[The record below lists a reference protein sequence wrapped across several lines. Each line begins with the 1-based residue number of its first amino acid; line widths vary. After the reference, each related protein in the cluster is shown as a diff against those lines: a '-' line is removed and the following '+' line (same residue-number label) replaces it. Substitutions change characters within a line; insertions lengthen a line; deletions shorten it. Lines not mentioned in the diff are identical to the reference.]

1 MKTLPIRDC
10 AKLAKYIPGK
20 SIEEVKRKYG
30 LEKVVKLASNEN
42 PYGPSPKAIEA
53 FRSYNDLHI
62 YPNPEYREL
71 KEKIAEY
78 TGWDAKRVVVAAG
91 IDGIL
96 ETLFKLLI
104 DEGDEVVIPIPTF
117 PYYHN
122 LTKMHCGKEV
132 LVKRGSDFSIGDDIF
147 DAISNRTKLVLLCSP
162 NNPTGNAEP
171 EKTVR
176 EIAESINGLVF
187 LDEAY
192 VEFADKP
199 IDVDTDNIVVAR
211 TFSKAFGLANLRIG
225 YARLPEWLIEP
236 FNATSSP
243 FPISTPAE
251 RAAIAALEDV
261 GWMLEC
267 VKKIKMER
275 ERVYEEM
282 RRLVKVYPSQA
293 NFLFFKSPIENL
305 AERLLKMGVIVRDCS
320 SFVGCDNH
328 IRVTIG
334 KPEENDMFLE
344 ALKKAL
350 G

>member
-1 MKTLPIRDC
+1 MPIRDC
-10 AKLAKYIPGK
+10 VKIARYIPGK
-20 SIEEVKRKYG
+20 SIEEVKRRYG

-42 PYGPSPKAIEA
+42 PYGPSPKAVEA

-71 KEKIAEY
+71 REKIAEY
-78 TGWDAKRVVVAAG
+78 TGWDAERVVVAAG

-104 DEGDEVVIPIPTF
+104 DKGDEVVIPIPTF

-122 LTKMHCGKEV
+122 LTKIHCGKEV
-132 LVKRGSDFSIGDDIF
+132 LVKRESDFSIGDGIF
-147 DAISNRTKLVLLCSP
+147 DAISDRTKLVLICSP
-162 NNPTGNAEP
+162 NNPTGNAES
-171 EKTVR
+171 EKIVR

-192 VEFADKP
+192 IEFADKAM
-199 IDVDTDNIVVAR
+199 DVDMENVVVAR

-225 YARLPEWLIEP
+225 YARLPEWLLDP
-236 FNATSSP
+236 FKSTLTP

-261 GWMLEC
+261 EWMLEC
-267 VKKIKMER
+267 VEKIKAER
-275 ERVYEEM
+275 KRVYEEL
-282 RRLVKVYPSQA
+282 RKFVEVYPSQA

-305 AERLLKMGVIVRDCS
+305 AGKLLKMGVIVRDCS

-328 IRVTIG
+328 LRVTIG

-344 ALKKAL
+344 ALKEAL